1 MFATLRSEKVTQHTT
16 SWVWPVIIVVASIG
30 CGELWPVWFKFIK
43 KYCPWVGKYI
53 TCTLRPTRMN
63 AAQKLNDDDIDLQI
77 PPQGDGV
84 MREETA
90 SRASSR
96 DDPETQSVL
105 TEFVGR
111 GRLAIDP

>member
-1 MFATLRSEKVTQHTT
+1 MYPTPHQDE
-16 SWVWPVIIVVASIG
+16 
-30 CGELWPVWFKFIK
+30 
-43 KYCPWVGKYI
+43 YCS
-53 TCTLRPTRMN
+53 
-63 AAQKLNDDDIDLQI
+63 KLNDDEIDLQI

-84 MREETA
+84 MREETT